1 MITTSL
7 QREKRMSVRRKLGI
21 WIDHRKAVIVIVS
34 EKGEELRSIQ
44 SENEDTVPHAGGVHP
59 SPAFGHQGSIPE
71 DTRERRFANQLN
83 RFYDEV
89 ISAIRTCGPYLLFG
103 PGEAKLELAARLES
117 GAVRGR
123 IVGVETVDK
132 MTDRQI
138 AAKVRRYFTK

>member
-1 MITTSL
+1 
-7 QREKRMSVRRKLGI
+7 MSVRRKLGL

-34 EKGEELRSIQ
+34 EKGEELQSIQ
-44 SENEDTVPHAGGVHP
+44 SDLEKHVGYSGGSHPHAPYGNQESV
-59 SPAFGHQGSIPE
+59 PE
-71 DTRERRFANQLN
+71 DTRQRRFAHHLN

-103 PGEAKLELAARLES
+103 PGEAKVELATRLES

-123 IVGVETVDK
+123 IVGVETTDK

-138 AAKVRRYFTK
+138 IAKVRRYFTN